1 MKFENKITEM
11 LKRLVVLKQYLAAIA
26 ILSGCATPQLYP
38 ASLHD
43 SSTAYTRAVIDATV
57 AEESEI
63 NERLFAIHRDN
74 KDLKWWFGKVLMV
87 TWKSADDFEKYIK
100 NQTYTSPQEKY
111 VTWVTAAPQLQA
123 FCQDFVKN
131 NPHGDLNQR
140 LKQYLGLNPDWHYE
154 VFIEL
159 WVDPADVFRPCVD
172 PEIDDGSCR
181 LKFAEDKVPAVK
193 NIADYP
199 AFYKNLYF
207 NDFRYRPGVPWTGL
221 GYTYDWGN
229 PASRVGASE
238 YILSPGSPYQ
248 IERVV
253 ETAEYCR

>member
-1 MKFENKITEM
+1 MFKHVI
-11 LKRLVVLKQYLAAIA
+11 LIAAIVA
-26 ILSGCATPQLYP
+26 LSSCATQQ
-38 ASLHD
+38 SSIQHD
-43 SSTAYTRAVIDATV
+43 TTAVYNRAVDDAAV
-57 AEESEI
+57 AEQTEI
-63 NERLFAIHRDN
+63 NDRLFAIN
-74 KDLKWWFGKVLMV
+74 SANQALQWKDGKVLV
-87 TWKSADDFEKYIK
+87 VSWKSKSSYESNYK
-100 NQTYTSPQEKY
+100 NQTHTAPQEKY

-123 FCQDFVKN
+123 FCRDFVKN

-172 PEIDDGSCR
+172 PEIDDASCQ
-181 LKFAEDKVPAVK
+181 LKFAGDKVPAVK

-229 PASRVGASE
+229 PASRAGASE

-253 ETAEYCR
+253 ETADYCR

>member
-1 MKFENKITEM
+1 MFKHATFI
-11 LKRLVVLKQYLAAIA
+11 AAIVV
-26 ILSGCATPQLYP
+26 LSGCATLRQ
-38 ASLHD
+38 D
-43 SSTAYTRAVIDATV
+43 TTIAYTRAVDDAAV
-57 AEESEI
+57 AESNEI
-63 NERLFAIHRDN
+63 SDRLFAIN
-74 KDLKWWFGKVLMV
+74 SANQALQWKDGKVLV
-87 TWKSADDFEKYIK
+87 VSWKSKSSYESNYK
-100 NQTYTSPQEKY
+100 NQTYTAPQEKY

-140 LKQYLGLNPDWHYE
+140 LKQYLGLNPDWNYD

-172 PEIDDGSCR
+172 PEIDDGSCQ
-181 LKFAEDKVPAVK
+181 LKFAEDKVPTVK

-199 AFYKNLYF
+199 VFYKNLYF
-207 NDFRYRPGVPWTGL
+207 NDFRYRPGVSWTGL

>member
-1 MKFENKITEM
+1 M
-11 LKRLVVLKQYLAAIA
+11 LKPYLLIITFVLFT
-26 ILSGCATPQLYP
+26 GCATQQ
-38 ASLHD
+38 SNVQHD
-43 SSTAYTRAVIDATV
+43 STTTYNRAINDAAV
-57 AEESEI
+57 AEQTEI
-63 NERLFAIHRDN
+63 SDRLFAINSANQALRWQD
-74 KDLKWWFGKVLMV
+74 GKVLVV
-87 TWKSADDFEKYIK
+87 TWKSRSSFDANFK
-100 NQTYTSPQEKY
+100 NQSQTSPQEKY

-172 PEIDDGSCR
+172 PEIDDGSCQ

-207 NDFRYRPGVPWTGL
+207 NDFRYRSGVPWTGL

-229 PASRVGASE
+229 PASRVGTSE
-238 YILSPGSPYQ
+238 YILSPNSPYQ